1 MITAVVIDDEKP
13 SREVLCNFL
22 RDYCSEVTVVGT
34 ASSVRAAYKLISRL
48 KPELVFLDIELGD
61 GKGFDLITKF
71 KSIDFK
77 IIFVTAY
84 SEHAIRAFRVNAV
97 DYLLKPVK
105 IEELKSAVEKVISTI
120 ANHYDQLTIGEII
133 NSLSDHSGMQPTIV
147 ISHLKGFEI
156 LKVNEIIMLKADG
169 YCTEFYLTGKRKVV
183 SSKNIKNYESSLD
196 GYNFMRVHN
205 SFIVNLNFVTSYTK
219 QGEIHL
225 EEDCH
230 AFLGDSYKTQFS
242 SRLLKKKGGL

>member
-1 MITAVVIDDEKP
+1 MNNMITAIVVDDEKP

-22 RDYCSEVTVVGT
+22 RDYCSDVSVLGT
-34 ASSVRAAYKLISRL
+34 ASSVKTAYKVICRH
-48 KPELVFLDIELGD
+48 KPDLVFLDIELGD
-61 GKGFDLITKF
+61 GKGFDLITRF
-71 KSIDFK
+71 ESIDFK

-105 IEELKSAVEKVISTI
+105 IEELRSAVEKVKNARGTQ
-120 ANHYDQLTIGEII
+120 YDHMKLEEII
-133 NSLSDHSGMQPTIV
+133 NGLSENSGIQSTIV

-156 LKVNEIIMLKADG
+156 IRRIEIIMLKADG
-169 YCTEFYLTGKRKVV
+169 YCTEFYLRGRRKVV
-183 SSKNIKNYESSLD
+183 SSKNIKNYEALLTGD
-196 GYNFMRVHN
+196 NFMRVHN
-205 SFIVNLNFVTSYTK
+205 SYIVNLNYVTSCTK

-225 EEDCH
+225 EEGCT

-242 SRLLKKKGGL
+242 NKLLKK